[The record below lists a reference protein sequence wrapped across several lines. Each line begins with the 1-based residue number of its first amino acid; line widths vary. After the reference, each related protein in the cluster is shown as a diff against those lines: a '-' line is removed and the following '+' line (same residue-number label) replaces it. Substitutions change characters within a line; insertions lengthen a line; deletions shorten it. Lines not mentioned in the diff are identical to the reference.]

1 MYYVIKEISQ
11 GTCCVI
17 PANYSYVLKPCLL
30 IWGMSPQ
37 PSRVKY
43 LYTVTHSPLIISAN
57 RCTHEVEICLCAS
70 DTNPMCIMTT
80 CTIWDWKL
88 ILLKRKWK
96 LSVLCNKLLCKN
108 LDHLYHLLYKHWMR
122 FSAAWIQNIIF
133 KQGRGETF
141 PRTDVFQHAQPVLH
155 NQSLHMN
162 LVLLSRQLISLKMPN
177 LLQEKYNVT
186 SLKVE
191 IPTC

>member
-1 MYYVIKEISQ
+1 
-11 GTCCVI
+11 
-17 PANYSYVLKPCLL
+17 
-30 IWGMSPQ
+30 
-37 PSRVKY
+37 
-43 LYTVTHSPLIISAN
+43 
-57 RCTHEVEICLCAS
+57 
-70 DTNPMCIMTT
+70 
-80 CTIWDWKL
+80 
-88 ILLKRKWK
+88 
-96 LSVLCNKLLCKN
+96 
-108 LDHLYHLLYKHWMR
+108 MR